1 MSGFE
6 GDGGIDPTGTQSTPY
21 KWHQDKLRRGGANLQ
36 PTYKR
41 FRQYSELSDYEAY
54 GIMGLDKLQGKE
66 SAYRESKQ
74 GQLQMKKDQS
84 LLDLPENRPDNPAA
98 LEVIEARK
106 KVEQKY
112 LDRAKLENNETEPV
126 IQKEYKQDM
135 TLGQTPFNSFIG
147 DTSSPSSRSEG
158 EVPTLKEKLN
168 YARNKN
174 LLSNNHQHY
183 NPEHTIS
190 VIDSLYQGQ
199 VDPEIKQIVDGVIK
213 KNNVVYIGPMN
224 NTRSDEFLQA
234 MRLVHHMNNKTFTD
248 EELYKK
254 VAWIDTNQLHPLESK
269 QIRRYLYDTRMAVY
283 LPHYTVC
290 GTSFSTQKSFI
301 EMLKKDDGRKFLQS
315 LEDCT
320 MWKEEVRVKKAEIKE
335 KQKKAEYQS
344 QEAVQAELR
353 PEHMRAEQIP
363 FWKQKGF
370 GLFKTNIAKDDALKT
385 EMAKKMAND
394 DKNGPK

>member
-1 MSGFE
+1 MG
-6 GDGGIDPTGTQSTPY
+6 
-21 KWHQDKLRRGGANLQ
+21 
-36 PTYKR
+36 
-41 FRQYSELSDYEAY
+41 EA
-54 GIMGLDKLQGKE
+54 D
-66 SAYRESKQ
+66 
-74 GQLQMKKDQS
+74 
-84 LLDLPENRPDNPAA
+84 
-98 LEVIEARK
+98 
-106 KVEQKY
+106 
-112 LDRAKLENNETEPV
+112 PV

-135 TLGQTPFNSFIG
+135 TLGQSPFNNFMG
-147 DTSSPSSRSEG
+147 DASSPSIRSEG

-199 VDPEIKQIVDGVIK
+199 VDPEIKQIIDGVIK
-213 KNNVVYIGPMN
+213 NNNVVYIGP
-224 NTRSDEFLQA
+224 
-234 MRLVHHMNNKTFTD
+234 MNNKTFTD

-254 VAWIDTNQLHPLESK
+254 VTWIDTNQLHPLESK

-301 EMLKKDDGRKFLQS
+301 EMLKKDDGRKFLHG
-315 LEDCT
+315 LEDCA
-320 MWKEEVRVKKAEIKE
+320 MWKEEVRVKKEEIKE
-335 KQKKAEYQS
+335 KQKNAEYQN

-363 FWKQKGF
+363 FWRQKGF
-370 GLFKTNIAKDDALKT
+370 GLFKTNIAKDDAMKT

-394 DKNGPK
+394 DKNG